1 MSATAAPEEPSGHTP
16 DDLRA
21 AVAAAGSPDEA
32 HAAIAELG
40 RVAGADSAGNP
51 AATGG

>member
-1 MSATAAPEEPSGHTP
+1 MSTAAPEEPPGHTP

-21 AVAAAGSPDEA
+21 AVAAAESPDAA

-40 RVAGADSAGNP
+40 RGAVGAEASDGS
-51 AATGG
+51 

>member
-1 MSATAAPEEPSGHTP
+1 MSTAAPEEPSGSGHTP

-21 AVAAAGSPDEA
+21 AVAAAESPAAA

-40 RVAGADSAGNP
+40 RGAVDAEAPDGP
-51 AATGG
+51 

>member
-1 MSATAAPEEPSGHTP
+1 MTGAAAPEGPSGHTP

-32 HAAIAELG
+32 HAAVAALG
-40 RVAGADSAGNP
+40 PVVAD
-51 AATGG
+51 AATQEAEAR